1 MECGGVDLGSAG
13 KGGPTD
19 AAGAACGQVK
29 ATSAPGTQGLLYLPS
44 STSSDVLPTPAPPVL
59 CCQTF
64 ANSHVR
70 PGRFN
75 KRARLTQT

>member
-19 AAGAACGQVK
+19 AVGAAYGQVK

-44 STSSDVLPTPAPPVL
+44 STSSDVLSSRRRRSCAVRRSPMHMFVL
-59 CCQTF
+59 EDLT
-64 ANSHVR
+64 SEHV
-70 PGRFN
+70 
-75 KRARLTQT
+75 